1 MKNGRKNE
9 KGFETNSAKR
19 RDFHAVDVFWLCDSL
34 PCTVHHQR
42 MPQNRGKRNIA
53 DFQLILKAFLDGVL
67 LALSLFFRE
76 DGDK

>member
-1 MKNGRKNE
+1 MD
-9 KGFETNSAKR
+9 
-19 RDFHAVDVFWLCDSL
+19 DFGLCDSL
-34 PCTVHHQR
+34 PRTVHHQR

>member
-1 MKNGRKNE
+1 MD
-9 KGFETNSAKR
+9 
-19 RDFHAVDVFWLCDSL
+19 DFGLCDSL
-34 PCTVHHQR
+34 PRTVHYQR
-42 MPQNRGKRNIA
+42 MPQNREKRNIA

>member
-1 MKNGRKNE
+1 M
-9 KGFETNSAKR
+9 
-19 RDFHAVDVFWLCDSL
+19 DVFGLCDSL
-34 PCTVHHQR
+34 PRTVHHQR
-42 MPQNRGKRNIA
+42 IPQNGGKRNIA